1 MTTRSLLLSLL
12 ATTALG
18 GVLAAPAVAQG
29 PPAQP
34 AASPIQP
41 TASPTQPVVP
51 PNQLDAVTTAATR
64 TKRPIDEVP
73 GTVSVITTQDIE
85 RDNMQDMRDL
95 VRNEPGVSVGNQSAR
110 GGFSNFV
117 IRGIGGNR
125 VVILSD
131 GVRVPDFPGSNAGS
145 PTGYTRDFVDLESVR
160 QVEIVRGPASAL
172 YGSDA
177 LGGVVAYTTKDP
189 TDYLMFNGGKSFF
202 ASVKG
207 AYSGADNS
215 FAETATAAYR
225 AGNVEFMGIY
235 TRRDGGSMQLANS
248 SLAPNPEWW
257 SENNFLGKLV
267 FRPTENDT
275 IRLVGEYYM
284 RNQTTEVLS
293 NMGDFP
299 SLVAKIYDEWAADYN
314 KRSRVSARWTHD
326 APVGFIDRIDLIAY
340 FTQVIR
346 QEDTF
351 TLRGANN
358 GWTPSNFRFAS
369 YWFTQNIYGAEL
381 QMSTKAQMLN
391 VPNYL
396 TYGLSFMYTS
406 TTRPRN
412 RTQVTMSTGTGN
424 QTSGGETFPNK
435 NFPDTNTTQVGA
447 YLQDEITVGKLS
459 VTPAVRLDYYN
470 LAPNPDAAFWRSS
483 GAVSLMP
490 TESTYWS
497 VSPKLGLLYW
507 LTDEYSGYFQ
517 YAQGFRAPPY
527 DNANFAF
534 TNTTSFYQILPNA
547 NLRPETANSFEI
559 GARGKYKD
567 GSSWQLAGFYN
578 LYNNFIDTTVVGMV
592 GPVTQFQYIN
602 FPNVTIW
609 GIEARGDW
617 RFMPDWG
624 LSGYFAYAKGYDSQT
639 GVPVNSVDPWKAS
652 ARLRYGYEKGFGA
665 QLIGTLVGAHSQVS
679 EPTYFQTPG
688 YFTLDATVGYAF
700 EDRVKVNVG
709 AFNITNEKYW
719 NSQDVIG
726 VAWNNPQL
734 DRYAQPGRY
743 FGANLTVK
751 W

>member
-1 MTTRSLLLSLL
+1 MTNRSLLLFLL

-18 GVLAAPAVAQG
+18 GPLASPAEAQM

-34 AASPIQP
+34 TSQPALPAAQP
-41 TASPTQPVVP
+41 T
-51 PNQLDAVTTAATR
+51 QLDAVTTAATR
-64 TKRPIDEVP
+64 TRLPIDEVP
-73 GTVSVITTQDIE
+73 GTVSVITTQDID

-95 VRNEPGVSVGNQSAR
+95 VRNEPGVSVGNQPSRA
-110 GGFSNFV
+110 GFSNFV

-145 PTGYTRDFVDLESVR
+145 PTGYTRNFVDLESVR

-189 TDYLMFNGGKSFF
+189 TDYLLFSGGQNVYLSI
-202 ASVKG
+202 KG

-215 FAETATAAYR
+215 FAETATAAVR
-225 AGNVEFMGIY
+225 AGNVEVMGLY
-235 TRRDGGSMQLANS
+235 TRRDGGSMQLAQSN
-248 SLAPNPEWW
+248 LAPNPTWW

-267 FRPTENDT
+267 FRPTEHDT
-275 IRLVGEYYM
+275 IRLVGEYYN

-314 KRSRVSARWTHD
+314 KRSRVSAQWTHD
-326 APVGFIDRIDLIAY
+326 APIGFVDRIDLLAY

-351 TLRGANN
+351 QLRGANN

-381 QMSTKAQMLN
+381 QMSSKAQMFG
-391 VPNYL
+391 VPNTL
-396 TYGLSFMYTS
+396 TYGLSFMYTT

-412 RTQVTMSTGTGN
+412 RTQVTMATGIGT
-424 QTSGGETFPNK
+424 QTSGGETYPNK
-435 NFPDTNTTQVGA
+435 NFPDTNTVQVGA
-447 YLQDEITVGKLS
+447 YVQDEIVALDGRLRI
-459 VTPAVRLDYYN
+459 TPAARLDYYN
-470 LAPNPDAAFWRSS
+470 LSPNPDAAFWRSS
-483 GAVSLMP
+483 GAVSVLP
-490 TESTYWS
+490 TASTYWS
-497 VSPKLGLLYW
+497 LSPKFGILYDF
-507 LTDEYSGYFQ
+507 TDEYSGYFQ
-517 YAQGFRAPPY
+517 YARGFRAPPY

-534 TNTTSFYQILPNA
+534 NNVTSFYQILPNA
-547 NLRPETANSFEI
+547 NLKPETGDSFEV
-559 GARGKYKD
+559 GARGKYRD
-567 GSSWQLAGFYN
+567 GSSWQLAAFYN
-578 LYNNFIDTTVVGMV
+578 LYSNFIDTTVVGML
-592 GPVTQFQYIN
+592 GPITQFQYIN
-602 FPNVTIW
+602 FGAVTIW
-609 GIEARGDW
+609 GIEARGEY
-617 RFMPDWG
+617 RFLPDWS
-624 LSGYFAYAKGYDSQT
+624 LSGYFAYAKGFDQQT
-639 GVPVNSVDPWKAS
+639 GLPINSVDPWKAS
-652 ARLRYGYEKGFGA
+652 ARLRYGYQQGFGA
-665 QLIGTLVGAHSQVS
+665 QLIGTLVGAHNEVS
-679 EPTYFQTPG
+679 DPTYFQTPG
-688 YFTLDATVGYAF
+688 YFTLDATVGYNWD
-700 EDRVKVNVG
+700 DRVKVNVG
-709 AFNITNEKYW
+709 AFNITNQKYW

>member
-1 MTTRSLLLSLL
+1 LL

-18 GVLAAPAVAQG
+18 GILAVPAMAQT
-29 PPAQP
+29 PPAQ
-34 AASPIQP
+34 SPTTPQAQP
-41 TASPTQPVVP
+41 T
-51 PNQLDAVTTAATR
+51 QLDAVTTAATR

-73 GTVSVITTQDIE
+73 GTISVTTTQDID

-95 VRNEPGVSVGNQSAR
+95 VRNEPGVSVGNQPAR

-125 VVILSD
+125 VVIMSD
-131 GVRVPDFPGSNAGS
+131 GVRVPDFPGSNSGS
-145 PTGYTRDFVDLESVR
+145 PTGYTRDFIDLESVK
-160 QVEIVRGPASAL
+160 QVEILRGPASAL

-189 TDYLMFNGGKSFF
+189 SDYLLFGGKNTF
-202 ASVKG
+202 ASLKG

-215 FAETATAAYR
+215 FAETGTAAVR
-225 AGNVEFMGIY
+225 AGKVEFMGIY

-267 FRPTENDT
+267 WRPTDNDT
-275 IRLVGEYYM
+275 IRVVGEYYA
-284 RNQTTEVLS
+284 RNQVTEGLS

-299 SLVAKIYDEWAADYN
+299 SLFAKIYDEWATDYN
-314 KRSRVSARWTHD
+314 KRSRVSAQWVHD
-326 APVGFIDRIDLIAY
+326 APVGFVDRIDLLAY

-351 TLRGANN
+351 QLRGANN
-358 GWTPSNFRFAS
+358 GWTPSNFRFS
-369 YWFTQNIYGAEL
+369 SFWYTQNIYGAEL
-381 QMSTKAQMLN
+381 QLN
-391 VPNYL
+391 TNTRL
-396 TYGLSFMYTS
+396 FDLANTFTYGLSFSYTN

-412 RTQVTMSTGTGN
+412 RQQVTMSTGIAT

-435 NFPDTNTTQVGA
+435 NFPDTNTVQVGA
-447 YLQDEITVGKLS
+447 YLQDEITAGRLT
-459 VTPAVRLDYYN
+459 VTPAIRLDYYN
-470 LAPNPDAAFWRSS
+470 LNPNPDADFWRSS
-483 GAVSLMP
+483 GSVNLLP
-490 TESTYWS
+490 TQSVYWS
-497 VSPKLGLLYW
+497 ASPKLGLLYK

-517 YAQGFRAPPY
+517 YARGFRAPPY

-534 TNTTSFYQILPNA
+534 NNATSFYQILPNA
-547 NLRPETANSFEI
+547 NLKPETADSFEI

-578 LYNNFIDTTVVGMV
+578 LYNNFIDTVVVGMA
-592 GPVTQFQYIN
+592 GPITQFQYVN
-602 FPNVTIW
+602 LGQVNIW
-609 GIEARGDW
+609 GVEARGDW
-617 RFMPDWG
+617 RFLPDWA
-624 LSGYFAYAKGYDSQT
+624 LLGYFACAHGTDQAT
-639 GVPVNSVDPWKAS
+639 GLPIDSVDPWKAS
-652 ARLRYGYEKGFGA
+652 ARLRYGYQQGFGA
-665 QLIGTLVGAHSQVS
+665 QLIGTLVGAHDQVS
-679 EPTYFQTPG
+679 NPTYFQTPG
-688 YFTLDATVGYAF
+688 YFTLDATVGYNF

-709 AFNITNEKYW
+709 AFNITNAKYW

-726 VAWNNPQL
+726 VAATNTQL

-743 FGANLTVK
+743 FGANLTMK

>member
-18 GVLAAPAVAQG
+18 GILATPATAQTPSAQSQPTTT

-34 AASPIQP
+34 
-41 TASPTQPVVP
+41 T
-51 PNQLDAVTTAATR
+51 QLDAVTTAATR

-73 GTVSVITTQDIE
+73 GTISVITTQDID

-95 VRNEPGVSVGNQSAR
+95 VRNEPGVSVGNQPAR

-125 VVILSD
+125 VVIMSD
-131 GVRVPDFPGSNAGS
+131 GVRVPDFPGSNSGS
-145 PTGYTRDFVDLESVR
+145 PTGYTRDFIDLESVK
-160 QVEIVRGPASAL
+160 QVEILRGPASAL

-189 TDYLMFNGGKSFF
+189 SDYLVFGGKNVF
-202 ASVKG
+202 ASIKG

-215 FAETATAAYR
+215 FAETATAAVR

-257 SENNFLGKLV
+257 GENNFLGKLV

-275 IRLVGEYYM
+275 VRLVGEYYA
-284 RNQTTEVLS
+284 RNQTTEGLS

-299 SLVAKIYDEWAADYN
+299 SLFAKIYDEWATDYN
-314 KRSRVSARWTHD
+314 KRSRISAQWVHD
-326 APVGFIDRIDLIAY
+326 APVGFVDRIDLLAY

-351 TLRGANN
+351 QLRGANN
-358 GWTPSNFRFAS
+358 GWTPSNFRFS
-369 YWFTQNIYGAEL
+369 SFWYTQNIYGTEL
-381 QMSTKAQMLN
+381 QLN
-391 VPNYL
+391 TNAKIFDL
-396 TYGLSFMYTS
+396 SNTFTYGLSSSYT
-406 TTRPRN
+406 TTSRPRN
-412 RTQVTMSTGTGN
+412 RQQVTMSTGIAT

-435 NFPDTNTTQVGA
+435 NFPDTSTIQIGA
-447 YLQDEITVGKLS
+447 YLQDEITAGRLTI
-459 VTPAVRLDYYN
+459 TPAIRLDYYN
-470 LAPNPDAAFWRSS
+470 LNPNPDADFWRSS
-483 GAVSLMP
+483 GAVNLLP
-490 TESTYWS
+490 TQSIYWS
-497 VSPKLGLLYW
+497 ASPKLGLLYK

-517 YAQGFRAPPY
+517 YARGFRAPPY

-534 TNTTSFYQILPNA
+534 NNSTSFYQILPNA
-547 NLRPETANSFEI
+547 NLKPETADSFEV
-559 GARGKYKD
+559 GARGKYRD

-578 LYNNFIDTTVVGMV
+578 LYNNFIDTVVVGMA
-592 GPVTQFQYIN
+592 GPITQFQYVN
-602 FPNVTIW
+602 LGQVNIW
-609 GIEARGDW
+609 GVEARGDW
-617 RFMPDWG
+617 RFLPDWA
-624 LSGYFAYAKGYDSQT
+624 LLGYFAYAHGTDQAT
-639 GVPVNSVDPWKAS
+639 GLPVDSVDPWKAS
-652 ARLRYGYEKGFGA
+652 ARLRYGYQQGFGA
-665 QLIGTLVGAHSQVS
+665 QLISTLVGAHDQVS
-679 EPTYFQTPG
+679 NPTYFQTPG
-688 YFTLDATVGYAF
+688 YFTLDATVGYNF
-700 EDRVKVNVG
+700 EDRIKVNVG
-709 AFNITNEKYW
+709 AFNITNAKYW

-726 VAWNNPQL
+726 VAATNPQL

-743 FGANLTVK
+743 FGANLTMK

>member
-1 MTTRSLLLSLL
+1 MTTRSHLLSLL

-18 GVLAAPAVAQG
+18 GAALPAMAQT

-34 AASPIQP
+34 PATPQAQP
-41 TASPTQPVVP
+41 T
-51 PNQLDAVTTAATR
+51 QLDAVTTAATR

-73 GTVSVITTQDIE
+73 GTVSVITNEDVD
-85 RDNMQDMRDL
+85 RDSMQNMNDL
-95 VRNEPGVSVGNQSAR
+95 VRNEPGVSVGNQRAR

-131 GVRVPDFPGSNAGS
+131 GVRVPDFPDSNAGS
-145 PTGYTRDFVDLESVR
+145 PTGYTRDFIDLESVK

-189 TDYLMFNGGKSFF
+189 SDYLMFGGKDYY
-202 ASVKG
+202 ASIKG

-215 FAETATAAYR
+215 FAETATGAVR
-225 AGNVEFMGIY
+225 AGNVEFLGMY

-275 IRLVGEYYM
+275 IRLIGEYYA
-284 RNQTTEVLS
+284 RNQTTEGLS

-314 KRSRVSARWTHD
+314 KRSRVSAQWVHD
-326 APVGFIDRIDLIAY
+326 APVGFVDRIDLMAY

-351 TLRGANN
+351 QLRGPNN
-358 GWTPSNFRFAS
+358 GWTPSNYRFSS
-369 YWFTQNIYGAEL
+369 YWFTQNIYGTEL
-381 QMSTKAQMLN
+381 QLNTKAKVFDLS
-391 VPNYL
+391 NYF
-396 TYGLSFMYTS
+396 TYGLSFSYT
-406 TTRPRN
+406 TTSRPRN
-412 RTQVTMSTGTGN
+412 RQQVTMSTGIST

-435 NFPDTNTTQVGA
+435 NFPDTNTVQAGA
-447 YLQDEITVGKLS
+447 YVQDEITAGRLTVM
-459 VTPAVRLDYYN
+459 PAIRVDYYN
-470 LAPNPDAAFWRSS
+470 LSPNPDADFWRSS
-483 GAVSLMP
+483 GAVSVLP
-490 TESTYWS
+490 TASTYWS
-497 VSPKLGLLYW
+497 TSPKLGLIYRF
-507 LTDEYSGYFQ
+507 TDDYSGFFQ
-517 YAQGFRAPPY
+517 YARGFRAPPY

-534 TNTTSFYQILPNA
+534 TNSTSFYQILPNA
-547 NLRPETANSFEI
+547 NLKPETSDGFEL
-559 GARGKYKD
+559 GFRGKYRD
-567 GSSWQLAGFYN
+567 GSSWQLSGFYN
-578 LYNNFIDTTVVGMV
+578 LYNNFIETVVVGMQ
-592 GPVTQFQYIN
+592 GPVTQFQYVN
-602 FPNVTIW
+602 LANVNIW

-617 RFMPDWG
+617 RFRPDWA
-624 LSGYFAYAKGYDSQT
+624 LLGYFAYAKGTDQAT
-639 GVPVNSVDPWKAS
+639 GLPIDSVDPWKAS
-652 ARLRYGYEKGFGA
+652 ARLRYGYQKGWGA
-665 QLIGTLVGAHSQVS
+665 QLIGTLVGAHTQVS
-679 EPTYFQTPG
+679 NPTYFQTPG
-688 YFTLDATVGYAF
+688 YFTLDATVGYNF
-700 EDRVKVNVG
+700 DDRIKVNVG
-709 AFNITNEKYW
+709 AFNITNAKYW

-726 VAWNNPQL
+726 VAATNPQL

-743 FGANLTVK
+743 FGANLTLK